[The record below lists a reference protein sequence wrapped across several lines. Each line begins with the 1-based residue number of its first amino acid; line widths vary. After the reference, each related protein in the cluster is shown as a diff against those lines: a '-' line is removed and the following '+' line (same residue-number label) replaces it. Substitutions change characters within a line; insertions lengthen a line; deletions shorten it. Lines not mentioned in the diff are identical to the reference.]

1 MSEQGDERRLDE
13 ALREAINAG
22 QPAFDAEGWKKK
34 YAAEYQALV
43 SRGEGTA
50 ARKTGGGR
58 TVRFAVRRLAVAVVL
73 VLGVA
78 LFMTQMRER
87 EAPGPVA
94 PAEGTAGP
102 AGVVSMM
109 SLRMAYQ
116 QGGQEGLS
124 AQLDR
129 ALKDLG
135 PRPTGLSMRELFED
149 LDG

>member
-1 MSEQGDERRLDE
+1 MSDQRDERRLDE
-13 ALREAINAG
+13 ALQEAINTSR
-22 QPAFDAEGWKKK
+22 PAFDAEAWKQK
-34 YAAEYQALV
+34 YAAAYQTLV

-50 ARKTGGGR
+50 ARETGGGR
-58 TVRFAVRRLAVAVVL
+58 TVRFAVRRLAVAAVL
-73 VLGVA
+73 VLGVT
-78 LFMTQMRER
+78 LLVTQMRER

-109 SLRMAYQ
+109 SLRIAYQ

-124 AQLDR
+124 AQLDK
-129 ALKDLG
+129 ALKHLG
-135 PRPTGLSMRELFED
+135 PRPNGLSMRELFED